1 MLLFRPGALTRRYV
15 AGERARFVSPLAL
28 FLFLVFV
35 MFAMIHVLAGEFE
48 PDMPAAIQEQAI
60 HQIDKEIAEH
70 RDRTTAA
77 KTARERTTYH
87 ETTQDMKVARAAR
100 QQEGGEGIPS

>member
-1 MLLFRPGALTRRYV
+1 MLHDLAHGVLHFEGKIWRTLPMLLFRPGALTRRYV

-48 PDMPAAIQEQAI
+48 PDMPAAIQEQSI
-60 HQIDKEIAEH
+60 Q
-70 RDRTTAA
+70 DRKSTRLNSSHSCAS
-77 KTARERTTYH
+77 R
-87 ETTQDMKVARAAR
+87 M
-100 QQEGGEGIPS
+100 PSSA